1 MSLSGKDKAV
11 VKNFWGK
18 VAPKAAEIG
27 GEALGRLYLA
37 LSFSFFI
44 HSYFE
49 LFSKYLFIFPSFE
62 CMFYRMLTAY
72 PQTKTYFSHWADLSP
87 GSAQVKKHGATIM
100 AAVGDAVSKIDDLTG
115 GLSTLSEL
123 HAFKLRVDPANF
135 RYLEVS
141 RVHSQSEGVQLTE
154 AQKTTGEIVNFA
166 DSISN
171 CSHHGCSVF
180 PHRGRAG
187 AQVLPVGEVSLGLRV
202 HCQHPG

>member
-37 LSFSFFI
+37 LFFSFFI

-135 RYLEVS
+135 RVS
-141 RVHSQSEGVQLTE
+141 SP
-154 AQKTTGEIVNFA
+154 
-166 DSISN
+166 SN
-171 CSHHGCSVF
+171 IH
-180 PHRGRAG
+180 A
-187 AQVLPVGEVSLGLRV
+187 AMITL
-202 HCQHPG
+202 